1 MTGFMK
7 GAMILTIAG
16 LLVKVIGAISK
27 VIVAR
32 ILGGEGV
39 GLYQMAYSLY
49 QLIISIGAAG
59 LPVAISIMVARKV
72 GQDDIRGARHI
83 FKVALITMGI
93 IGSLLSLTFY
103 GAIPYIIE
111 TGVITD
117 SRAEGALV
125 AVAPAIVIVSILACF
140 RGYFQGFQNMLPTG
154 ISQVCEQL
162 ARVIVMV
169 GAAMYFLPQGIELA
183 SSRAALSSSIGV
195 TLGLLVLL
203 YYYKRE
209 TQTIV
214 ESAPLESPKV
224 IIKELILL
232 AFPVAI
238 ANIMIPL
245 IGAIDLWLVPQQL
258 MLTGYG
264 KEEATTA
271 FGYLTGMA
279 TSLISLPVI
288 VTMSLAT
295 SLVPAISRLD
305 LHADLEEIHHR
316 METALRMTNL
326 VTIPA
331 FVGLC
336 VLATPIS
343 MMMFNTPHAGGAIA
357 VLSASIWLL
366 GLQQITT
373 GALQGLGRTALPMWT
388 LLLGAAV
395 KVLLNLYLTP
405 LWGIE
410 GAAWATNVD
419 FGLAAFVNVY
429 VLYRI
434 AKFHVSFT
442 EIGKI
447 LFSSL
452 AMGGGTAMVY
462 NFISTMLSNTIAV
475 VISILVGI
483 IFYVVALSLTK
494 TITLQELV
502 VLGKKTM
509 KKGRSS

>member
-7 GAMILTIAG
+7 GAMILTVAG
-16 LLVKVIGAISK
+16 LLVKVIGAVSK

-59 LPVAISIMVARKV
+59 LPVALSIMIARKV
-72 GQDDIRGARHI
+72 GQEDYRGARHI
-83 FKVALITMGI
+83 FKVALTTMGML
-93 IGSLLSLTFY
+93 GVLLSIAFY
-103 GAIPYIIE
+103 IAVPYVIE
-111 TGVITD
+111 IGLITD
-117 SRAEGALV
+117 NRAEGALL
-125 AVAPAIVIVSILACF
+125 AVAPAIGIVSLLACF

-162 ARVIVMV
+162 ARVLVMV
-169 GAAMYFLPQGIELA
+169 GAAIYFLPQGIELA
-183 SSRAALSSSIGV
+183 SSRAALSSVIGV
-195 TLGLLVLL
+195 GLGLVVLL
-203 YYYKRE
+203 YYYGRE
-209 TQTIV
+209 CKLEGQTF
-214 ESAPLESPKV
+214 PLESPKT
-224 IIKELILL
+224 IIKDLITL
-232 AFPVAI
+232 AFPVAV

-258 MLTGYG
+258 MLSGYG

-295 SLVPAISRLD
+295 SLVPAISRLHRD
-305 LHADLEEIHHR
+305 RDREEIHHR
-316 METALRMTNL
+316 METALRMTNI

-343 MMMFNTPHAGGAIA
+343 QMMFDTPNAGGSIA
-357 VLSASIWLL
+357 VLSTSIWLL
-366 GLQQITT
+366 GVQQVTT
-373 GALQGLGRTALPMWT
+373 GALQGLGRTAIPMFT
-388 LLLGAAV
+388 LLLGAV
-395 KVLLNLYLTP
+395 LKILLNLYLTP
-405 LWGIE
+405 QWGIE

-419 FGLAAFVNVY
+419 FGIAAVANLY
-429 VLYRI
+429 ILYRST
-434 AKFHVSFT
+434 SFT
-442 EIGKI
+442 ISFLEIGKI

-452 AMGGGTAMVY
+452 AMGGGTVMFY
-462 NFISTMLSNTIAV
+462 NFMSTILSNTMSV
-475 VISILVGI
+475 GLSILLGI
-483 IFYVVALSLTK
+483 VLYVLALSITK
-494 TITLQELV
+494 TMQVKEFTGLAKQA
-502 VLGKKTM
+502 M
-509 KKGRSS
+509 KKGGSK

>member
-169 GAAMYFLPQGIELA
+169 GAARLAKGFIDLGYHIMATGGTGRYFTEHGVNCTVVNKISEGNPNCADFIREGKVDLMLNTLTYGKKPEREGLQLRRLA
-183 SSRAALSSSIGV
+183 VEMGVPCLTSLDTAREVLHVVASRATAGD
-195 TLGLLVLL
+195 
-203 YYYKRE
+203 
-209 TQTIV
+209 
-214 ESAPLESPKV
+214 
-224 IIKELILL
+224 
-232 AFPVAI
+232 AI
-238 ANIMIPL
+238 TVDAVQ
-245 IGAIDLWLVPQQL
+245 D
-258 MLTGYG
+258 Y
-264 KEEATTA
+264 E
-271 FGYLTGMA
+271 
-279 TSLISLPVI
+279 
-288 VTMSLAT
+288 
-295 SLVPAISRLD
+295 
-305 LHADLEEIHHR
+305 
-316 METALRMTNL
+316 ME
-326 VTIPA
+326 
-331 FVGLC
+331 
-336 VLATPIS
+336 
-343 MMMFNTPHAGGAIA
+343 
-357 VLSASIWLL
+357 
-366 GLQQITT
+366 
-373 GALQGLGRTALPMWT
+373 
-388 LLLGAAV
+388 
-395 KVLLNLYLTP
+395 
-405 LWGIE
+405 
-410 GAAWATNVD
+410 
-419 FGLAAFVNVY
+419 
-429 VLYRI
+429 
-434 AKFHVSFT
+434 
-442 EIGKI
+442 
-447 LFSSL
+447 
-452 AMGGGTAMVY
+452 
-462 NFISTMLSNTIAV
+462 
-475 VISILVGI
+475 
-483 IFYVVALSLTK
+483 
-494 TITLQELV
+494 
-502 VLGKKTM
+502 
-509 KKGRSS
+509 